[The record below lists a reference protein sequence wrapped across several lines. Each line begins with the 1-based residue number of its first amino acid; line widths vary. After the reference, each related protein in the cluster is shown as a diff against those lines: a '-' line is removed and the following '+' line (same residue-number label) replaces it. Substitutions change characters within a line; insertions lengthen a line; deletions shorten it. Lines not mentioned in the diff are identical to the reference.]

1 MHIKCVKIMKLKE
14 LKPSLLWHYFDI
26 LTTIP
31 RPSGSEERVAAWLIE
46 FAKEHSLAWRQ
57 DQAGNVM
64 ISAPATSGREDAP
77 VVTLQAHMDMVCE
90 KRSTSAHNFESDPL
104 EVYIEDGWV
113 RARDT
118 TLGADCGI
126 GVAAALAAL
135 SDPDLEH
142 GALEALF
149 TVDEERGL
157 TGAFG
162 LGEGMIGG
170 DILIN
175 LDSED
180 EGEIF
185 IGCAGGVDTTAIFNY
200 TPEPIA
206 AECELFRL
214 TVGGLLGGHSGDDIN
229 KGRANAVKTL
239 ARLLFEGA
247 LIYGVRLV
255 EMDCGNLKNAIPREG
270 WATLAIESSSVAGFK
285 ALFEGYCK
293 TIANECLLYDP
304 AAHLTLE
311 SEVREGDVVALD
323 MITQFSLLGALVSL
337 PNGVMAMSEAMVGLV
352 ESSSNLAAVKFIG
365 DNKIKVVT
373 SQRSSATE
381 GRERV
386 KTQIHNALASA
397 GAEVSH
403 SNGYPGWSPNPDSKL
418 LSVAQSSYR
427 ELFGEDAKVRAIHA
441 GLECGLFLERNAKLD
456 MISFGPTMTGVHS
469 PDERLLVSSV
479 ERFWAHL
486 AHLLSHI

>member
-1 MHIKCVKIMKLKE
+1 MDLNE
-14 LKPSLLWHYFDI
+14 LKPSLLWHYFEE

-31 RPSGSEERVAAWLIE
+31 RPSGKEERVAAWLIE
-46 FAKEHSLAWRQ
+46 FAREHSLEWKQ
-57 DQAGNVM
+57 DDTGNVM
-64 ISAPATSGREDAP
+64 ISAPATAGRESSP
-77 VVTLQAHMDMVCE
+77 KVTLQAHMDMVCE
-90 KRSTSAHNFESDPL
+90 KRGTSSHNFEVDPL
-104 EVYIEDGWV
+104 ELYIEDGWV
-113 RARDT
+113 KARDT

-126 GVAAALAAL
+126 GVAAAMAAL
-135 SDPDLEH
+135 VDPDLQR

-170 DILIN
+170 EYLIN

-185 IGCAGGVDTTAIFNY
+185 IGCAGGVDTTAIFKY
-200 TPEPIA
+200 KAEPVA
-206 AECELFRL
+206 APYEVMHL

-239 ARLLFEGA
+239 TRLLFEA
-247 LIYGVRLV
+247 SLIYGVRLI

-270 WATLAIESSSVAGFK
+270 WADVAVERSSVAGFK
-285 ALFEGYCK
+285 ALFDGYCK
-293 TIANECLLYDP
+293 TIANECQVYDP
-304 AAHLTLE
+304 AALLTLE
-311 SEVREGDVVALD
+311 SVTRDGAGDVEAID
-323 MITQFSLLGALVSL
+323 MATQFSLLGALVSL
-337 PNGVMAMSEAMVGLV
+337 PNGVMAMSESMPGLV

-365 DNKIKVVT
+365 DGQIKVIT

-386 KTQIHNALASA
+386 KNQIHNALAAA

-418 LSVAQSSYR
+418 LKVAQSSYR
-427 ELFGEDAKVRAIHA
+427 ELFGEDARVRAIHA
-441 GLECGLFLERNAKLD
+441 GLECGLFLERYPELD
-456 MISFGPTMTGVHS
+456 MISFGPTMMGVHS
-469 PDERLLVSSV
+469 PDERLQVSSV

-486 AHLLSHI
+486 AQLLSQI

>member
-1 MHIKCVKIMKLKE
+1 MNLNQ
-14 LKPSLLWHYFDI
+14 LKPSLVWRYFEI

-31 RPSGSEERVAAWLIE
+31 RPSGREERVAKWLIE
-46 FAKEHSLAWRQ
+46 FAEERSLKWRQ
-57 DQAGNVM
+57 DETGNVM
-64 ISAPATSGREDAP
+64 ISAPATSGREQSP

-90 KRSTSAHNFESDPL
+90 KRGTSKHNFESDPL

-135 SDPDLEH
+135 SDPELEH

-170 DILIN
+170 DMLIN
-175 LDSED
+175 LDSEQ

-185 IGCAGGVDTTAIFNY
+185 IGCAGGVDTTALFSY
-200 TPEPIA
+200 KSESVA
-206 AECELFRL
+206 SDCEIFRL
-214 TVGGLLGGHSGDDIN
+214 SVGGLLGGHSGDDIN

-255 EMDCGNLKNAIPREG
+255 SMDCGNLKNAIPREG
-270 WATLAIESSSVAGFK
+270 WADLAIEPSSVEGFK

-293 TIANECLLYDP
+293 TIANECQMYDP
-304 AAHLTLE
+304 AARLTLE
-311 SEVREGDVVALD
+311 RVERVGDVEVID

-337 PNGVMAMSEAMVGLV
+337 PNGVMAMSESMQGLV
-352 ESSSNLAAVKFIG
+352 ESSSNLAAVKFVG
-365 DNKIKVVT
+365 ENKIKVIT
-373 SQRSSATE
+373 SQRSSQTE
-381 GRERV
+381 GREKV
-386 KTQIHNALASA
+386 KNQIHNALASA
-397 GAEVSH
+397 GAEVYH
-403 SNGYPGWSPNPDSKL
+403 SNGYPGWNPNPNSKL
-418 LSVAQSSYR
+418 LAVAQSSYR
-427 ELFGEDAKVRAIHA
+427 ELFGEEAKVRAIHA
-441 GLECGLFLERNAKLD
+441 GLECGLFLERNPNLD

-469 PDERLLVSSV
+469 PDERLEVSSV

-486 AHLLSHI
+486 SHILSHI